1 MSYEEFIKTKGRF
14 LNRSKKVTKVSW
26 KVLKTLW
33 KLKKHPF
40 FMNKIRLL
48 GNVES
53 KFINIEREL
62 TSMDISNLPKFHEN
76 CSTHFCDIAQH
87 VDDGQPDRG
96 TDNGIA

>member
-1 MSYEEFIKTKGRF
+1 MPYQEFIKTKGRF
-14 LNRSKKVTKVSW
+14 LNRSKKKKVTKVSW

-33 KLKKHPF
+33 KLKKYPF

-62 TSMDISNLPKFHEN
+62 TSMDTK
-76 CSTHFCDIAQH
+76 
-87 VDDGQPDRG
+87 
-96 TDNGIA
+96 